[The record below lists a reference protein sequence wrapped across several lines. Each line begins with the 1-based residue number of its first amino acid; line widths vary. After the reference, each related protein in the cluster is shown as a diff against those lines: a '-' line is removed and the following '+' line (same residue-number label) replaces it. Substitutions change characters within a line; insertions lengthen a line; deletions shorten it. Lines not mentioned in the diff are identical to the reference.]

1 MSAGNNNNNHF
12 QAFPL
17 WNGGTK
23 GTQHPGSKA
32 EQAIEQQPGGQLQQG
47 VLYPIQPL
55 PQSGAGGMMLGGPMS
70 DSIGEMA
77 SASYAQAIQGG
88 NPKSVGGQEFDGK
101 NIGEVGV
108 NANAPHAQ
116 GRPLVMANQNGVGQ
130 MPGMNG
136 MNGMVPLPFMENHIA
151 TQALVA
157 DQQRKIEQLQKD
169 LGAAQVEI
177 QRLKNQA
184 MALEKERSQKE
195 TQGEDG
201 KKSSSRYW
209 TQEEHE
215 RFLEGLKLYGHKEI
229 KAISRHVRTR
239 NATQVRTHAQ
249 KYYLRL
255 AREKNKKAS
264 RDGGDS
270 PDLDEQKDEKI
281 AGKENSAR
289 DGLASTERNSEGFG
303 LSSTIQPSRDKPP
316 LATAAEEGGADGDR
330 IPLPSLSASPL
341 EETKMGSKGSGK
353 RVAIHEAKAHDQE
366 KQMYSGIASL
376 PRPKSTSSVTDL
388 LDRAPDQMG
397 RLPTRALEKQPLT
410 LAGVM
415 DRETTENGQIGSA
428 SKRPR
433 YGSLISV
440 PDGVSLL
447 PQSGL
452 NSASREHIPSFAGL
466 PRPDSSSTLG
476 LLSGGTDGDRPTFS
490 FGQYQDGED
499 GRPDSSEAAG
509 LGRSGFRR
517 TGSILNLIT
526 KPSSGMLTEVPSTD
540 RLLEFGMRE
549 SLSFSQLPNM
559 HVDEFDGLDAK
570 DTALNLP

>member
-1 MSAGNNNNNHF
+1 MSAGNNSSRF
-12 QAFPL
+12 QTFPL
-17 WNGGTK
+17 WTGGTK
-23 GTQHPGSKA
+23 GTPHPGSKT
-32 EQAIEQQPGGQLQQG
+32 EQAIEQQPGGQLQPG
-47 VLYPIQPL
+47 VLYPIQSL
-55 PQSGAGGMMLGGPMS
+55 PQSGAGGMMLGGPIS

-77 SASYAQAIQGG
+77 SASYAQPMQGG
-88 NPKSVGGQEFDGK
+88 NPKPVGGQDFDGK
-101 NIGEVGV
+101 NVGEVGI
-108 NANAPHAQ
+108 NANAPLAQ

-136 MNGMVPLPFMENHIA
+136 MTGMVPLPFMENHIA

-157 DQQRKIEQLQKD
+157 EQQRKIEQLQKD

-195 TQGEDG
+195 SQGEDG

-255 AREKNKKAS
+255 AREKNKKES
-264 RDGGDS
+264 QDGGDS

-281 AGKENSAR
+281 AGEEKSAR
-289 DGLASTERNSEGFG
+289 GGLASTERDPEGFG
-303 LSSTIQPSRDKPP
+303 SSTMIRPSRDRPP
-316 LATAAEEGGADGDR
+316 LATGAEEGGADGDR
-330 IPLPSLSASPL
+330 IPLPCLSVSPL
-341 EETKMGSKGSGK
+341 EDSKMGSKGPGK
-353 RVAIHEAKAHDQE
+353 RVAIHEEKPPDQE
-366 KQMYSGIASL
+366 KQLYSGIANL

-388 LDRAPDQMG
+388 LDRAPDQLG

-415 DRETTENGQIGSA
+415 DRETTENGQIGTT

-452 NSASREHIPSFAGL
+452 NSASREHVPSFPGL

-476 LLSGGTDGDRPTFS
+476 FLNSGTDVERPTYS
-490 FGQYQDGED
+490 LGQYQDGED
-499 GRPDSSEAAG
+499 GRPDCSEATG

-549 SLSFSQLPNM
+549 SLSFSQLPHM

-570 DTALNLP
+570 DGALKLP